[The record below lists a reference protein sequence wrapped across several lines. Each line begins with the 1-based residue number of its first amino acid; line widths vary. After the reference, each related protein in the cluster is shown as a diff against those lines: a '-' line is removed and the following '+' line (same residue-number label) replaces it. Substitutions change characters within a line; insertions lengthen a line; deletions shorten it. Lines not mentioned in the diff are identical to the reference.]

1 MNIKVKAIVLISSG
15 LCSLGSLN
23 GQTPMGVIPLRA
35 VNLASSFPIDTVHGT
50 QESGPNRRR
59 ILERP
64 FRYSLRMG
72 KHLYPI

>member
-1 MNIKVKAIVLISSG
+1 MNIRVKAIVLIFSG

-23 GQTPMGVIPLRA
+23 GQIPFRA

-50 QESGPNRRR
+50 QKSGSNGRG

-64 FRYSLRMG
+64 FRHSLCMG
-72 KHLYPI
+72 RHLHPI